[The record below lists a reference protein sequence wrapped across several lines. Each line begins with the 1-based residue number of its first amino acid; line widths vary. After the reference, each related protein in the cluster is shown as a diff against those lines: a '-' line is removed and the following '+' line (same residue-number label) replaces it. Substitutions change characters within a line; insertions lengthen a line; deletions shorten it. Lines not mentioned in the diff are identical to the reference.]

1 MEFEAELVARLQGGD
16 EGALAELY
24 ERLGGNVYAL
34 ALKLLKS
41 REEAEEV
48 VQDTFLTLYRKA
60 ESYKTPHHSPRAFI
74 YTIARNEALS
84 RLRKRGARP
93 SKADGLDVH
102 DPTTVFSAPAPAD
115 PTTPLFVD
123 KMLEQLDGEERK
135 LLEGSFYSGYTHAEL
150 AELTDLPLGTVK
162 SKLRR
167 ALLKLRDYAE
177 AL

>member
-1 MEFEAELVARLQGGD
+1 MELEAELVVRLQGGD

-60 ESYKTPHHSPRAFI
+60 ESYSTPHLSPRAFI

-93 SKADGLDVH
+93 GKADGWDVH
-102 DPTTVFSAPAPAD
+102 DPSAAFSSPAPAD
-115 PTTPLFVD
+115 PTTALFVG
-123 KMLEQLDGEERK
+123 KMLERLDPEERT
-135 LLEGSFYSGYTHAEL
+135 LLEGNFYSGYTHAEL
-150 AELTDLPLGTVK
+150 ADLTGLPLGTVK

-167 ALLKLRDYAE
+167 ALLKLRDYVE
-177 AL
+177 AP

>member
-1 MEFEAELVARLQGGD
+1 MELEAELVARLQRGD

-60 ESYKTPHHSPRAFI
+60 ESYHTLHRSPRAFV

-93 SKADGLDVH
+93 SKADGWDVH
-102 DPTTVFSAPAPAD
+102 DPTTVFSSPAPAD
-115 PTTPLFVD
+115 PTTSLFVG
-123 KMLEQLDGEERK
+123 KMLEHVDAEERK

-150 AELTDLPLGTVK
+150 SELTGMPLGTVK

-167 ALLKLRDYAE
+167 ALLKLRDYVE